1 MTLREMCE
9 RFGVN
14 YDNKHP
20 ERTRKNLSKMCEY
33 VKNGRDYIVV
43 REYNDIEKFMANS
56 TKFSDY
62 MTNLVVKELSI
73 SQKNRYT
80 FSEMFVKMGMV
91 NQSYITS
98 KNKLYSDNP
107 KDIENE
113 VKKFTYKIED
123 AENDYGITE
132 YNVVEINLKKFFGHS
147 TKLLKEIIKNSLDS
161 MQKKRYIFWKQT
173 YRMYRKTED
182 GVVEY
187 KDCTIDEAGHILH
200 WENEALGLVGY
211 SNKWFG
217 NDKEAKEKF
226 SNYVNTKIKQN
237 YGYTWY
243 VEAMDLTLAQGTID
257 SVAKQIDCE
266 ILLNQNVQNKLTDSK
281 EMGDIIK
288 NLNEQFVKEYI
299 NIEKTLDIEQTGKE
313 ME

>member
-1 MTLREMCE
+1 MTLKEMCE
-9 RFGVN
+9 KYN
-14 YDNKHP
+14 IQYDSKHSQ
-20 ERTRKNLSKMCEY
+20 KIQKKLSKMCEY

-43 REYNDIEKFMANS
+43 REYSDIEKFMANS

-62 MTNLVVKELSI
+62 MTNLVIKELSI

-123 AENDYGITE
+123 TENDYGITE

-217 NDKEAKEKF
+217 NDKEAKEEF
-226 SNYVNTKIKQN
+226 SNYVNAKIKQN